1 MEILCTRKDKEMNQT
16 NRRFLIPCILLC
28 LLLIVV
34 QCGDEEEEQTAD
46 PVNFITDEQG
56 GVLILHGAN
65 IDRGAK
71 SSPYYADV
79 DREQIL
85 RWSADWGLNFVR
97 LLILWAGV
105 EPQPGVYDEAYF
117 DKVEERIDWFHEAGI
132 YVMLDMHQDVYSEF
146 TCGDGAPEWA
156 VRHDDQPI
164 NCPGQW
170 FLGYFEPGVQRCFD
184 NFWNYEGPHSDL
196 QDRYAAMWAAVAER
210 FKDHP
215 AVIAY
220 DIMNEPHPGTMFD
233 AAETLGMESPDSPSP
248 EFDKTRLQ
256 PFYQRV
262 INKIREVD
270 EKAWIAFEPRY
281 GGPGNGSPSYI
292 TTLTDPRNGP
302 PRLLYAPHLY
312 SIFLENAEAYDPQTD
327 TTIADWEE
335 HRRQEMETLNT
346 PLVNGEWG
354 LGSDWTNTQLF
365 MKEVMDM
372 YDRIMCGWAYWSWD
386 PGGWSWLNPDY
397 TEKETA
403 DLIVRVY
410 PQRIAGIPKQFSYDT
425 DTRIF
430 KLIFTD
436 HPQIQGV
443 TQIYVPEKRF
453 YPAGWNLTVS
463 DAEGTWTSEWD
474 SDREVI
480 SLTTPKTDGEHTI
493 EITPK

>member
-1 MEILCTRKDKEMNQT
+1 
-16 NRRFLIPCILLC
+16 
-28 LLLIVV
+28 
-34 QCGDEEEEQTAD
+34 
-46 PVNFITDEQG
+46 
-56 GVLILHGAN
+56 
-65 IDRGAK
+65 
-71 SSPYYADV
+71 
-79 DREQIL
+79 
-85 RWSADWGLNFVR
+85 
-97 LLILWAGV
+97 
-105 EPQPGVYDEAYF
+105 
-117 DKVEERIDWFHEAGI
+117 
-132 YVMLDMHQDVYSEF
+132 
-146 TCGDGAPEWA
+146 
-156 VRHDDQPI
+156 
-164 NCPGQW
+164 
-170 FLGYFEPGVQRCFD
+170 
-184 NFWNYEGPHSDL
+184 
-196 QDRYAAMWAAVAER
+196 MWAAVAKR

-220 DIMNEPHPGTMFD
+220 DIMNEPHPGTKFD
-233 AAETLGMESPDSPSP
+233 IAETLGIENPDSPSP

-281 GGPGNGSPSYI
+281 GGPGNGSPSYL

-312 SIFLENAEAYDPQTD
+312 SISLENNHAYDPQTD

-335 HRRQEMETLNT
+335 HRRQEMETLST
-346 PLVNGEWG
+346 SLLNGEWG
-354 LGSDWTNTQLF
+354 LGSDWTNAQLF

-372 YDRIMCGWAYWSWD
+372 YDRLMCGWAYWPWD

-430 KLIFTD
+430 KLLFID

-453 YPAGWNLTVS
+453 YPDGWNLTVS

-480 SLTTPKTDGEHTI
+480 SLITPKTDGEHTI